1 MEQEIKIGNIVL
13 VRRLNGEFWVIKNSV
28 QSVQLMK
35 EEVEALEQVLENLLI
50 ESLEAK

>member
-1 MEQEIKIGNIVL
+1 MEEIKIGNITL
-13 VRRLNGEFWVIKNSV
+13 KRTITGEFWVIKNSV